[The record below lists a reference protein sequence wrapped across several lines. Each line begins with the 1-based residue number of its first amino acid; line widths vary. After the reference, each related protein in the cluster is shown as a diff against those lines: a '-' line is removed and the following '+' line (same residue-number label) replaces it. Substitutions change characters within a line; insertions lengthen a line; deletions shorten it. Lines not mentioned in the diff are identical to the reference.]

1 VAFGD
6 LDGANGPD
14 LAVANSGGD
23 NVSVLLSN
31 CEPCPWD
38 CNVPFDGVVD
48 VREFLAMLSQWGN
61 VGSSCDI
68 DGGGVSVTDVL
79 LILAHWGPCP

>member
-1 VAFGD
+1 M
-6 LDGANGPD
+6 
-14 LAVANSGGD
+14 
-23 NVSVLLSN
+23 
-31 CEPCPWD
+31 
-38 CNVPFDGVVD
+38 PFDGVVD